1 MNEPWSSHCNLATR
15 EAASEIIQRIMKR
28 NSCTQTATNLASA
41 HSRTG
46 REIVSASK
54 TQRSITK
61 RIAVGIQTLPRE
73 MSSTLLESSIESDTR
88 YTNSHKSCY
97 QNGAKCRDQS
107 CQTHNTGRTCAR
119 CNQNSDSDAVS
130 IRSRKEDAPIVSQ
143 QTQTNYAND
152 NVATESTCHHA
163 SQSTIIQQKQKEAKN
178 QINTFKSKCNCARS
192 GICSSIND
200 NKCSS
205 STIKAK
211 RTDKKRSLFTC
222 ALCSEQKPVADV
234 SNVCDVCQ
242 RNLSCTHENISESNG
257 QTSRIH
263 MNACECDVNVPVKD
277 ADRKIIGKS
286 RQNCKDNQ
294 NKYGLNYDEQNDTK
308 KICDCVNDRVACRN
322 REITMAGTLCEY
334 CRSSDKID
342 NNGLCHFECRLAEH
356 QMRKQI
362 YSDSLQDAGIVQ
374 QRKVQNSVLK
384 CNCNEACSCNNN
396 QAIKDTVK
404 TYENCTSK
412 PNVANSTGTNKTEGN
427 SQHCRACGTAYQ
439 NIRKCGCHQMYPKA
453 VAYEVSFTKE
463 NTSKN
468 ETSDIVP
475 IMPKVSN
482 HPSSATKFDACAC
495 DMKRN
500 NKNTHQST
508 LQVRNLMK
516 FNRREIQ
523 FLNSSL
529 E

>member
-15 EAASEIIQRIMKR
+15 EAASDNIIQRIMKR

-41 HSRTG
+41 HSKTG
-46 REIVSASK
+46 GEIVSASK
-54 TQRSITK
+54 TQRSMTK
-61 RIAVGIQTLPRE
+61 RTAVGVQTLPRE
-73 MSSTLLESSIESDTR
+73 MSSTPIESSIESDTR
-88 YTNSHKSCY
+88 YMNSQKPCY

-119 CNQNSDSDAVS
+119 CNQNSDSDAAS
-130 IRSRKEDAPIVSQ
+130 IRSRKGDAPIVSQ
-143 QTQTNYAND
+143 QTQTNYASD
-152 NVATESTCHHA
+152 DAAESTCHRA
-163 SQSTIIQQKQKEAKN
+163 SQSTVIQQKQKEAKN
-178 QINTFKSKCNCARS
+178 QINASKSKCNCTRS
-192 GICSSIND
+192 STYSSVND
-200 NKCSS
+200 NKCGS
-205 STIKAK
+205 STIEAK
-211 RTDKKRSLFTC
+211 RTAEKRSLFTC
-222 ALCSEQKPVADV
+222 ASCSEQKPVADV
-234 SNVCDVCQ
+234 SNVCGVCQ
-242 RNLSCTHENISESNG
+242 RNLSYTHENISESNG
-257 QTSRIH
+257 QTSRTH

-277 ADRKIIGKS
+277 ADRKIIDKS
-286 RQNCKDNQ
+286 RQNCNAENQ
-294 NKYGLNYDEQNDTK
+294 KKRGLNHDEQNDTG
-308 KICDCVNDRVACRN
+308 KICDCVNDRVARRN
-322 REITMAGTLCEY
+322 REITMAGSLCEY
-334 CRSSDKID
+334 CHSSGKMD
-342 NNGLCHFECRLAEH
+342 NNGLYHFECRLAEH

-404 TYENCTSK
+404 AYKNYTSK
-412 PNVANSTGTNKTEGN
+412 PNVADSTGINKAEGN

-439 NIRKCGCHQMYPKA
+439 NVRKCGCHQMYPKA

-468 ETSDIVP
+468 ETSDIIP
-475 IMPKVSN
+475 IMPKVPK
-482 HPSSATKFDACAC
+482 HPSNAAKFDACAC

-516 FNRREIQ
+516 FNR
-523 FLNSSL
+523 
-529 E
+529 